1 MRALQLRQLR
11 IPPSVV
17 KIGGAPKEFK

>member
-11 IPPSVV
+11 IPPSIV